1 MNNFYIFCF
10 VSIFLLVGCTHV
22 EMNPYAD
29 GSRPQQAPTY
39 SSPGNLST
47 LNQIDKR
54 VDSGNPSYI
63 PVGINNRSYTTEIIS
78 N

>member
-1 MNNFYIFCF
+1 MKNFYIFSF
-10 VSIFLLVGCTHV
+10 MSIFLLMGCTNV

-39 SSPGNLST
+39 SSLGNLST

-54 VDSGNPSYI
+54 IDSANPSYI